1 MTLLNKRIRAIHD
14 AARELV
20 MKIPLSPKSV
30 AGMGMSWAEHV
41 HALIKEEMVKVILS
55 PEFNSEPDEVKPA
68 RPPVVQEVIEYL
80 RGNKSDDTATEL
92 ASALENHYSRKHEDS
107 NPAEQLIPTDQGK
120 TLAMTVADR
129 FARYSQQL
137 GWGLT
142 PYQPECWAMLDDAI
156 RKLIVNNATSAGD
169 LIKVEPYDIKMTLRS
184 QGMGIDQANWV
195 VRDIERAGFVICKHT
210 IEVANTSNPNSYLAS
225 SLAKMIEE
233 WVQAGIDFKT
243 DWKSGLKSIIKS
255 RIDRLSGVLD
265 EVPDHH
271 MKKALFQCIK
281 LGVKSRF
288 YGGVLVGD
296 NRYAWMRYSIEE
308 GNSAEDQSREA

>member
-20 MKIPLSPKSV
+20 MKIPLSPKGV
-30 AGMGMSWAEHV
+30 IGTGMSWANYV
-41 HALIKEEMVKVILS
+41 QDMIKEEMVKVILS
-55 PEFNSEPDEVKPA
+55 PEFNSEPDEVKPSLP
-68 RPPVVQEVIEYL
+68 RVVQEVIEYL
-80 RGNKSDDTATEL
+80 RGNKSDDTAIEL
-92 ASALENHYSRKHEDS
+92 AGALENHYSRKHEDS
-107 NPAEQLIPTDQGK
+107 NLADQLIPTDQGK
-120 TLAMTVADR
+120 TLAMTIADR

-156 RKLIVNNATSAGD
+156 RRLVINNATSAGD
-169 LIKVEPYDIKMTLRS
+169 LIKVEPYDIKMELRAR
-184 QGMGIDQANWV
+184 GMGIDQANWL
-195 VRDIERAGFVICKHT
+195 VRDIEHAGFVILKHA
-210 IEVANTSNPNSYLAS
+210 IEVANSPGPNAYLAS

-233 WVQAGIDFKT
+233 WVQAGIDFKS

-281 LGVKSRF
+281 LGVKSRA

-296 NRYAWMRYSIEE
+296 NKYAWMRYSIEE